1 MSIKALN
8 WVWQQP
14 IKGNSKLVLLALADC
29 ANDDGGCWPGI
40 KTIAKKC
47 GISHV
52 SVIKNLNKLSKFN
65 LINSQRRYNE
75 DGRRTSNYYTLNL
88 NKDCLCKES
97 LHKEDLRKENEGL
110 SKEGLPESL
119 DNRKSINVKKIN
131 KRKVTIPKNFCL
143 SDSMIEYAKK
153 NGVTKQRTLEI
164 FTDNFILQNKAK
176 GYKYVDHE
184 SAWKSWLRKAIDDGS
199 IQKDPVRSEGDY

>member
-52 SVIKNLNKLSKFN
+52 AVIKNLNKLSKFG

-88 NKDCLCKES
+88 NKDYLCKES
-97 LHKEDLRKENEGL
+97 LHKENLRKEKEGL
-110 SKEGLPESL
+110 SKRGLPESL

-153 NGVTKQRTLEI
+153 NGVTKRKVLEK
-164 FTDNFILQNKAK
+164 FTENFILQNKAK
-176 GYKYVDHE
+176 GYKYIDHE
-184 SAWKSWLRKAIDDGS
+184 SAWKSWLRKAIDDGA
-199 IQKDPVRSEGDY
+199 IAKDPATSEGDY